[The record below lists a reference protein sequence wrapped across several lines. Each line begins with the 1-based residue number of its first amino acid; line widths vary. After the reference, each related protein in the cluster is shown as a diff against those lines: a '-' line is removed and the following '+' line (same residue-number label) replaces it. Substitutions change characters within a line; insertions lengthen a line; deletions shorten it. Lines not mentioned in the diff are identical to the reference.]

1 MGDHLPTH
9 PPTHGLVQKFW
20 VVSCLTLRARL
31 LVMLII
37 HLTDTYLN
45 NMFEG
50 DQIMIKLCGKGGLK
64 KDKEEVSSVGHHSR
78 VTNCL
83 GQSLREE
90 R

>member
-1 MGDHLPTH
+1 MELEVCGWRLISD
-9 PPTHGLVQKFW
+9 QK
-20 VVSCLTLRARL
+20 
-31 LVMLII
+31 
-37 HLTDTYLN
+37 
-45 NMFEG
+45 
-50 DQIMIKLCGKGGLK
+50 IMIKLCGKGGLK